1 MRGKTRPT
9 GSRTA
14 VRLTLREGAA
24 VTVRG
29 GERAACSWAGGRGI
43 VSLSLVGTWRSQR
56 SLAEPHS
63 PAPSFRTLRGVSY
76 VCSAQDN
83 FVQQGHLCPW
93 GARSPPYGLLKR
105 NDDRDAG
112 RHTPSR
118 NGDPQA
124 LTVFPPDFIVSRLHL
139 CSPEKQRDRAQHQ
152 TRRHF
157 KTTTFVPFGGAAVS
171 GSRFPG

>member
-1 MRGKTRPT
+1 M
-9 GSRTA
+9 
-14 VRLTLREGAA
+14 
-24 VTVRG
+24 
-29 GERAACSWAGGRGI
+29 
-43 VSLSLVGTWRSQR
+43 SLSLVGTWRSQR

-76 VCSAQDN
+76 VRSAQDN

-105 NDDRDAG
+105 NDDRDTG

-124 LTVFPPDFIVSRLHL
+124 LPYFLLISSCLDFISALLKNKGIALSTKLGVTLKPPPSFPSAERL
-139 CSPEKQRDRAQHQ
+139 
-152 TRRHF
+152 
-157 KTTTFVPFGGAAVS
+157 
-171 GSRFPG
+171 